1 VVVPVALLSV
11 SLAPRRTLL
20 ILVPLLAV
28 AGLVLALVLLP
39 GGRPSGALARAA
51 GTAPGSPSAPV
62 TLGGPFGRIALATGW
77 TVADDPEARGTGR
90 DWQQG
95 GFKGKAVTVP
105 YVPNA
110 ARITGARGVLSHRGS
125 VAWYRRTIQVDRDGQ
140 YAIAFGSVN
149 HHATV
154 WLDGKQLAK
163 HTGEFLPF
171 EARASLKAGRT
182 YTLVVRADW
191 RDPEKMKLQGW
202 HRLWFNFGGINREV
216 TLRRL
221 GPSEVRSPYVTTV
234 LGGGKARVTVSAD
247 VVNRS
252 TARDVRLQ
260 GVLRRDGQEIPIA
273 FGPVRLEA
281 GANARVSATV
291 EVDDP
296 ALWAPGSPSLY
307 DLTLSV
313 PNESAY
319 QTRVG
324 LRQIEK
330 RGTDV
335 FLNGKRI
342 ELRGASIHEDAP
354 GYGTGLH
361 AEQMDALVGDLEK
374 IGANATRAQH
384 PLAPALLER
393 LDAAGILVWQGIG
406 PTDSPGAWMNKTPAQ
421 ARSARERVQTT
432 LDETQSHPSIVVWN
446 LVNEIAR
453 NGNSQG
459 QVPYLR
465 AMTKK
470 LKAEDPGRL
479 IALDVWATPVKYSRE
494 DPLGGARV
502 PDRMGAVYRDVD
514 AIGITSYQGWYS
526 EPGRSMAHLRDSVAR
541 FTDAVAKVYAGKILV
556 LTEFGAEANGENPR
570 DRPGGYGYQAEL
582 LKTTIEAYAAN
593 PRVSGMVV
601 WNLRDFGVAPT
612 FIGGSIRRTYKG
624 TIRLVRGLN
633 QKGLFTYGGR
643 PKPSVAVVRD
653 ALLKATAGAPGSTA
667 ATTAPAK

>member
-1 VVVPVALLSV
+1 M

-20 ILVPLLAV
+20 IVVPLLAV
-28 AGLVLALVLLP
+28 AAVLLALVLLP
-39 GGRPSGALARAA
+39 GGRPAGTVARAA
-51 GTAPGSPSAPV
+51 DAAPGGPTKPV
-62 TLGGPFGRIALATGW
+62 TLGGPFGRVALSTGW
-77 TVADDPEARGTGR
+77 TVADDPKDRGTERG
-90 DWQQG
+90 WKSG
-95 GFKGKAVTVP
+95 GFGGKDVSLP

-110 ARITGARGVLSHRGS
+110 SRITGARGVLSHRGS
-125 VAWYRRTIQVDRDGQ
+125 VAWYRTTVKVAEDGP

-154 WLDGKQLAK
+154 WLDGKQVTR

-171 EARASLKAGRT
+171 EARAALTAGRLH
-182 YTLVVRADW
+182 TLVVRADW
-191 RDPEKMKLQGW
+191 RDPEKMKLEGW

-216 TLRRL
+216 TMRRL
-221 GPSEVRSPYVTTV
+221 GASEVRAPYVTTV
-234 LGGGKARVTVSAD
+234 LAGGKARVTVSAD

-252 TARDVRLQ
+252 SARNVTLQ
-260 GVLRRDGQEIPIA
+260 GVLRRDGREIPVTFPA
-273 FGPVRLEA
+273 TPLKPA
-281 GANARVSATV
+281 GHARVSATV
-291 EVDDP
+291 TVDDP
-296 ALWAPGSPSLY
+296 ALWAPGTPNLY

-313 PNESAY
+313 PSESAY

-335 FLNGKRI
+335 YLNGKRI

-361 AEQMDALVGDLEK
+361 AEQMDALVDDLK
-374 IGANATRAQH
+374 AIGANATRAQH
-384 PLAPALLER
+384 PLSPALLER

-406 PTDSPGAWMNKTPAQ
+406 PTDSPGAWTNKSPAQ

-432 LDETQSHPSIVVWN
+432 LDETQTHPSIVVWN

-465 AMTKK
+465 ETTRK

-479 IALDVWATPVKYSRE
+479 IALDVWATPVTYSAA

-526 EPGRSMAHLRDSVAR
+526 RPGRSMAYLRDSVGR
-541 FTDAVAKVYAGKILV
+541 FTDAVAKVYTGKIIV

-570 DRPGGYGYQAEL
+570 NRPGGYGYQASL

-593 PRVSGMVV
+593 PRVSGMIV

-612 FIGGSIRRTYKG
+612 FIGGSIRNAYKG

-633 QKGLFTYGGR
+633 QKGLFSYDGR

-653 ALLKATAGAPGSTA
+653 ALLKATANAPGSA
-667 ATTAPAK
+667 PATTAPEK

>member
-1 VVVPVALLSV
+1 M

-20 ILVPLLAV
+20 ILAALLVA
-28 AGLVLALVLLP
+28 AGLVAAVLLLP
-39 GGRPSGALARAA
+39 GGRPA
-51 GTAPGSPSAPV
+51 GTAAHAAQPVPGAPGTPV
-62 TLGGPFGRIALATGW
+62 TLGGPFGRVALSTGW
-77 TVADDPEARGTGR
+77 TVADDPRTQGTGR
-90 DWQQG
+90 GWQQG
-95 GFKGKAVTVP
+95 GFRGRAVTVP

-110 ARITGARGVLSHRGS
+110 ARITGARGVVSHRGS
-125 VAWYRRTIQVDRDGQ
+125 VAWYRRTIRVDEDGQ
-140 YAIAFGSVN
+140 YAVAFGSVN

-171 EARASLKAGRT
+171 EARTTLEAGRT

-191 RDPEKMKLQGW
+191 RDPERMKRQGW
-202 HRLWFNFGGINREV
+202 HRLWFNYGGINREV

-234 LGGGKARVTVSAD
+234 LQGGKARVTVSAD
-247 VVNRS
+247 VVNRTG
-252 TARDVRLQ
+252 TAAREVPLQ

-273 FGPVRLEA
+273 FAPVTLEPA
-281 GANARVSATV
+281 KDARVTATV
-291 EVDDP
+291 SVDDP
-296 ALWAPGSPSLY
+296 ALWAPGSPHLY

-342 ELRGASIHEDAP
+342 ELRGASLHEDAP

-361 AEQMDALVGDLEK
+361 ARQMDALVADLER

-406 PTDSPGAWMNKTPAQ
+406 PTDSPGAWTNKTPAQ

-459 QVPYLR
+459 QIPYLR

-470 LKAEDPGRL
+470 LKAEDPGKL
-479 IALDVWATPVKYSRE
+479 LALDVWATPVEYSRE

-526 EPGRSMAHLRDSVAR
+526 EPGRPMAVLRDSVAR

-570 DRPGGYGYQAEL
+570 DRPGGYGYQADL

-593 PRVSGMVV
+593 PRVSGMIV

-612 FIGGSIRRTYKG
+612 FFGGSIRRTYG
-624 TIRLVRGLN
+624 DTIRLVRGLN

-653 ALLKATAGAPGSTA
+653 ALLQATAGAPGSTA
-667 ATTAPAK
+667 ATTAGK

>member
-1 VVVPVALLSV
+1 V
-11 SLAPRRTLL
+11 SLASRRTLL
-20 ILVPLLAV
+20 ILAALLAA
-28 AGLVLALVLLP
+28 AGLVAAVLLLP
-39 GGRPSGALARAA
+39 GGRPA
-51 GTAPGSPSAPV
+51 GTAAHAAQHVPGAPGTPV
-62 TLGGPFGRIALATGW
+62 TLGGAFGRVALATGW
-77 TVADDPEARGTGR
+77 TVADDPEAQGTGR
-90 DWQQG
+90 GWQRG
-95 GFKGKAVTVP
+95 GFSGRAVTVP

-110 ARITGARGVLSHRGS
+110 ARITGARGVRAHRGS
-125 VAWYRRTIQVDRDGQ
+125 VAWYRRTVQVDQDGQ
-140 YAIAFGSVN
+140 YALAFGSVN

-154 WLDGKQLAK
+154 WLDGKRLAQ

-171 EARASLKAGRT
+171 EARTTLQAGRT

-191 RDPEKMKLQGW
+191 RDPERMKLQGW

-221 GPSEVRSPYVTTV
+221 GPSDVRSPYVTTV
-234 LGGGKARVTVSAD
+234 LRDGKAQVTVSAD
-247 VVNRS
+247 VVNR
-252 TARDVRLQ
+252 TGTGARDVPLQ

-273 FGPVRLEA
+273 FPPATLRPGR
-281 GANARVSATV
+281 NARVSATV
-291 EVDDP
+291 TVDDP
-296 ALWAPGSPSLY
+296 VLWAPGSPHLY

-335 FLNGKRI
+335 LLNGKRI

-406 PTDSPGAWMNKTPAQ
+406 PTDSPGAWTNKTPAQ

-459 QVPYLR
+459 QIPYLR

-470 LKAEDPGRL
+470 LRAEDPGRL
-479 IALDVWATPVKYSRE
+479 IGLDVWATPVEYSRE

-526 EPGRSMAHLRDSVAR
+526 EPGRSMARLRDSVGR

-570 DRPGGYGYQAEL
+570 DRPGGYGYQADL
-582 LKTTIEAYAAN
+582 LKTTIEAYAEH
-593 PRVSGMVV
+593 PRVSGMIV

-612 FIGGSIRRTYKG
+612 FFGGSIRRTYP

-653 ALLKATAGAPGSTA
+653 ALLQATSSAPGSTA
-667 ATTAPAK
+667 ATTAGK